1 MALSRSLLARFSFAS
16 AMRAG
21 RVSGDPLAPPRH
33 CSDYTDISISRP
45 LQGFPKS
52 ANVGGGVKRWKTAM
66 FPPFGSAGSFACGHR
81 PPLWHVHGAIQGD
94 RLRPVQSSAVYVA
107 VSQEPQLV

>member
-45 LQGFPKS
+45 LQGLRNNCVNAAGQKP
-52 ANVGGGVKRWKTAM
+52 VGETSVGLTDL
-66 FPPFGSAGSFACGHR
+66 PP
-81 PPLWHVHGAIQGD
+81 
-94 RLRPVQSSAVYVA
+94 
-107 VSQEPQLV
+107 EPSLSVLDAA